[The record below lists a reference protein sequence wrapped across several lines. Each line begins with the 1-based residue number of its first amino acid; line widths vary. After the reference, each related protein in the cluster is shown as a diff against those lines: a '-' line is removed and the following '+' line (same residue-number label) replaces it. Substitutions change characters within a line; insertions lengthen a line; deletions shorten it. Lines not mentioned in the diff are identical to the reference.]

1 LTDNTPDSLIP
12 YDTIVQD
19 ALLTVVGR
27 TLQSVVDAGG
37 QMPGNHHF
45 YITFDTRTPGV
56 EIPDHLRQRFSEE
69 MTIVLQHRFHSL
81 ETSETGFK
89 VGLAFSNVPA
99 MLSIPYSSITAFVD
113 PSVDFV
119 LRFNADIGDEADESP
134 DDARSGDDSDEGN
147 VVTVDFGKR

>member
-1 LTDNTPDSLIP
+1 MNDQTPDSLIP

-37 QMPGNHHF
+37 QMPGGHHF

-56 EIPDHLRQRFSEE
+56 EIPEHLRQRFPGE
-69 MTIVLQHRFHSL
+69 MTIVLQHRFHGL
-81 ETSETGFK
+81 ETNETGFK
-89 VGLAFSNVPA
+89 VGLAFNNVPA
-99 MLSIPYSSITAFVD
+99 MLSIPYASITAFVD

-119 LRFNADIGDEADESP
+119 LRFTADVVDEGNHDQSDAGGGDSE
-134 DDARSGDDSDEGN
+134 EGN
-147 VVTVDFGKR
+147 VVTVDFGRR

>member
-1 LTDNTPDSLIP
+1 MNDRTPDSLIP
-12 YDTIVQD
+12 YDAILQD

-37 QMPGNHHF
+37 QMPGKHHF

-56 EIPDHLRQRFSEE
+56 EIPDHLRQRFTEE
-69 MTIVLQHRFHSL
+69 MTIVLQHRFHDL
-81 ETSETGFK
+81 ETNETGFK

-99 MLSIPYSSITAFVD
+99 MLSIPYASITAFVD

-119 LRFNADIGDEADESP
+119 LRFTADIADDTEEGQ
-134 DDARSGDDSDEGN
+134 DDANVGDGEKGN
-147 VVTVDFGKR
+147 VLTVDFGRQ

>member
-1 LTDNTPDSLIP
+1 MNDQTPDSLIP

-56 EIPDHLRQRFSEE
+56 EIPDHLRQRFPGE
-69 MTIVLQHRFHSL
+69 MTIVLQHRFHGL

-99 MLSIPYSSITAFVD
+99 MLSIPYASITAFVD

-119 LRFNADIGDEADESP
+119 LRFTADIGEDAD
-134 DDARSGDDSDEGN
+134 DDQAEGGAGYDSDEGN
-147 VVTVDFGKR
+147 VVTVDFGRR